1 MGNNCSPT
9 NLDSYTSSTFDV
21 YNVDA
26 QLFKHSKGK
35 IQITNTN
42 LILLHEN
49 PEPEPM
55 KWPLTGVRRY
65 GFHKNIFLFE
75 CGRKCPSGEG
85 LFAFKCNKA
94 KRLNDSLHKAIVNN
108 ATQLFNLQETTPRT
122 VENSNHS
129 INMNSAATTYSLAN
143 TENDYTLL
151 NEPEEPN
158 HSRKNIFTQ
167 IQKGKVIKLLF

>member
-9 NLDSYTSSTFDV
+9 NLDSYASSTFDV

-42 LILLHEN
+42 LILLHESA
-49 PEPEPM
+49 ETEPM

-108 ATQLFNLQETTPRT
+108 ATQLCNLQENTQRT
-122 VENSNHS
+122 AENSIS
-129 INMNSAATTYSLAN
+129 SAIVSSAAN
-143 TENDYTLL
+143 TENDSSDYTLL
-151 NEPEEPN
+151 NEPEDQN
-158 HSRKNIFTQ
+158 NFTQ
-167 IQKGKVIKLLF
+167 IKKGKINLI